1 VKRMPAPTDSI
12 YAYLTAAPASGFA
25 GLSVEILEHW
35 RGDENL
41 LWRVRAGSEEAVVK
55 LFLDAGQARGRR
67 QFDGQQ
73 LFAATGIAPEPL
85 WFDRY
90 PEGLA
95 RQVLVYRW
103 VEGRAL
109 QPDDADDL
117 TALVASLAAVH
128 GGDVATVRRISP
140 RALNLEYFWSML
152 SGGLK
157 PTQQWLE
164 KSGYPQ
170 MAAFLRELEARG
182 QTLVAEGLPLWH
194 AAPPTPIHG
203 DPQPENV
210 VIQAGRAVLLDW
222 ELFGLG
228 DPALEMAELLHQQR
242 MRWPGA
248 LQEHLLAEYAS
259 LSGDAAVVA
268 RVQLYRKLL
277 PLRDAAF
284 LVSGAQ
290 QVSPTERMQPEY
302 DQALPMLIE
311 TSTRAL
317 MESAEALDD
326 RLVSDAANLRDEVEH
341 LFTSHQNS

>member
-1 VKRMPAPTDSI
+1 MSAPTDSI

-35 RGDENL
+35 RGDDNL

-117 TALVASLAAVH
+117 RALVASLAAVH

-140 RALNLEYFWSML
+140 HALNLEYFWSML

-164 KSGYPQ
+164 QRGYQQ
-170 MAAFLRELEARG
+170 MAAFLRELAARG

-203 DPQPENV
+203 DPRPENIV
-210 VIQAGRAVLLDW
+210 MRAGRAVLLDW
-222 ELFGLG
+222 EMFGLG
-228 DPALEMAELLHQQR
+228 DPALEMAELLYRQR
-242 MRWPGA
+242 MHRAGT
-248 LQEHLLAEYAS
+248 LQGHLLAEYAS
-259 LSGDAAVVA
+259 LTGDATVEE
-268 RVQLYRKLL
+268 RVQLYRRLL

-290 QVSPTERMQPEY
+290 QIAPTERMQPEY
-302 DQALPMLIE
+302 SQALPMLIE
-311 TSTRAL
+311 TSARAL
-317 MESAEALDD
+317 MESAEALGI
-326 RLVSDAANLRDEVEH
+326 RPVSDAASLRGEVEH
-341 LFTSHQNS
+341 LFGSRQNS